1 MGLRSFNNTRAS
13 FADYLSKTGTD
24 ASKSIGGAFSATG
37 GSEVL
42 TPGNGYKY
50 HYFTSSSTPGFEVI
64 SGSSTIDVLI
74 VAGGGGGASYTGS
87 AYANGLVG
95 SATTFNHPSTPYVVS
110 GGGGGD
116 AYNDSAL
123 TRLKDGG
130 SGGGGGNARVGGYG
144 YNPLTP
150 APVLAAVPSGQG
162 GPLPSPYPIT
172 QGFGGGTSS
181 GVDGG
186 GGGGGAAGGG
196 TNATA
201 PNTHGPGGPGKSAFS
216 GDVGIPASYG
226 ESGPN
231 PGRYFAGGGGGGG
244 RVGSAGVGGVGGGGD
259 GTVNGVGQN
268 GTANTGGGGG
278 SGDNGS
284 GAGHGGGGAGG
295 YRELSGIPVSVGPY
309 PVLIGAGGAG
319 NPYAGSGGSGI
330 VIVRYLL

>member
-1 MGLRSFNNTRAS
+1 MALRSLNNRRAS
-13 FADYLSKTGTD
+13 YNDYLSTSGTD
-24 ASKSIGGAFSATG
+24 ASDQVLGAFSATG
-37 GSEVL
+37 GTEVL

-50 HYFTSSSTPGFEVI
+50 HYFTSSSTPGFEVA
-64 SGSSTIDVLI
+64 SGEKEVEILVI
-74 VAGGGGGASYTGS
+74 GGGGGGASYTGS
-87 AYANGLVG
+87 AYVNGLVG

-116 AYNDSAL
+116 SYNAPAF
-123 TRLKDGG
+123 TRIKNGG
-130 SGGGGGNARVGGYG
+130 SGGGGGNSRAGGFG

-150 APVLAAVPSGQG
+150 SPVLAAVPADQG

-172 QGFGGGTSS
+172 QGFGGGSSS

-186 GGGGGAAGGG
+186 GGGGGAADAG
-196 TNATA
+196 TNAVS

-216 GDVGIPASYG
+216 GDVGIPSGYG

-244 RVGSAGVGGVGGGGD
+244 RVGTAGAGGVGGGGD
-259 GTVNGVGQN
+259 GNINGVGQN
-268 GTANTGGGGG
+268 GTANTGGGAG

-295 YRELSGIPVSVGPY
+295 YREITIPLGVGSY
-309 PVLIGAGGAG
+309 PVVIGAGGAG
-319 NPYAGSGGSGI
+319 NPYAGAGGSGL
-330 VIVRYLL
+330 VIVRYLI